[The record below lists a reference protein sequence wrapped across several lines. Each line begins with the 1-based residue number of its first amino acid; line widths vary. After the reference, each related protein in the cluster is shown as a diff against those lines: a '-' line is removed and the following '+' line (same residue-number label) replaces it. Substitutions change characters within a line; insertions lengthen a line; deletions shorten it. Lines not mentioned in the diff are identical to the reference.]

1 MSRLISGVFTVWILI
16 TAVNDWRRRMYALP
30 LYEAKYNEKEEWKV
44 ISEVELM
51 EGLYKVFDKV
61 APAIKEMIEGKE
73 IDTPEGVY
81 RLKIKGGERSILPT
95 I

>member
-1 MSRLISGVFTVWILI
+1 
-16 TAVNDWRRRMYALP
+16 MYALP

-95 I
+95 S

>member
-1 MSRLISGVFTVWILI
+1 
-16 TAVNDWRRRMYALP
+16 MYALP

-61 APAIKEMIEGKE
+61 APAIKEIIEGKE